1 MPGFENLLM
10 FKYNVSLENEVVI
23 SLNISEKLLSIL
35 VNTKKLLLM
44 S

>member
-10 FKYNVSLENEVVI
+10 FKYNVSLENEVI

>member
-10 FKYNVSLENEVVI
+10 FKYNASLENEVVI